1 MIHKIKDDPFL
12 IFYAIIGAI
21 SILYYKL
28 THNFLIGKGFKI
40 IGFPL
45 KEYL

>member
-12 IFYAIIGAI
+12 IFYVITGAI

-28 THNFLIGKGFKI
+28 THNFLIGKG
-40 IGFPL
+40 L
-45 KEYL
+45 KL

>member
-12 IFYAIIGAI
+12 ILYVIAGSI

-28 THNFLIGKGFKI
+28 THNFLIGKG
-40 IGFPL
+40 L
-45 KEYL
+45 KL